1 MEAIETV
8 KTAWKKAI
16 EPETKLA
23 VSETVIADGVMQQI
37 ADQLSADADICAARS
52 DVFNIVFKNG
62 WLKEDQ
68 TQICMIELGR
78 IMAEAYDKARKAD
91 PDKYVPLI
99 FCASAAGT
107 LGARFAEPKEDPKAE
122 DKAAQL
128 KKLIKEILAD

>member
-37 ADQLSADADICAARS
+37 ADQLSADANICDARS
-52 DVFNIVFKNG
+52 DVFTIVFKNG
-62 WLKEDQ
+62 WLKADQ

-107 LGARFAEPKEDPKAE
+107 LSARFAEPKEDPKAE